1 MKTIR
6 ARRQGFVFLLFPV
19 CFCRCIFFLSVVR
32 GGEWGRFLCP
42 RAAAS
47 LPGLRAVCGF
57 CAWPALLAVCLPRA
71 EGAGFSLTPS
81 RLLACT
87 SEMQEFA
94 ASPAAARALCRRWAR
109 VLHLCFRPA
118 CLASFRF
125 CEGFHACRLFAR
137 PVCCL
142 RGFSLL
148 SFAFSCLTFASQK
161 SFHLSL
167 MPRRAPHFLFGKK
180 MGEKNREGARRAPF
194 EPHSCAL
201 RPISPFRAAGRLNGP
216 LGRKPPAD
224 GETLEKPRSKAQLF
238 KRFCAKGDAC
248 ALSPINLFFSL
259 LAGLTALRAANRR
272 LTGETPEKPKEQSSA
287 FRAFLCVGDAPG
299 TGLPGL
305 PGRREQEVG
314 FLPARENRSSARAR
328 TQNQPRACETRE
340 RNKLGARIARRSRA

>member
-1 MKTIR
+1 MSAGR
-6 ARRQGFVFLLFPV
+6 GVFARPAGGLLILRLA
-19 CFCRCIFFLSVVR
+19 CAACRL
-32 GGEWGRFLCP
+32 P
-42 RAAAS
+42 AAS
-47 LPGLRAVCGF
+47 RGR
-57 CAWPALLAVCLPRA
+57 R
-71 EGAGFSLTPS
+71 FSLTPS

-180 MGEKNREGARRAPF
+180 MGEKNREGLCPF
-194 EPHSCAL
+194 EPHSSAL
-201 RPISPFRAAGRLNGP
+201 RPISPF
-216 LGRKPPAD
+216 
-224 GETLEKPRSKAQLF
+224 F
-238 KRFCAKGDAC
+238 W
-248 ALSPINLFFSL
+248 L
-259 LAGLTALRAANRR
+259 LAGLAALRAANRR
-272 LTGETPEKPKEQSSA
+272 LTGKRLKSQGAELSFSSVSVRRGTP
-287 FRAFLCVGDAPG
+287 AP
-299 TGLPGL
+299 
-305 PGRREQEVG
+305 
-314 FLPARENRSSARAR
+314 F
-328 TQNQPRACETRE
+328 
-340 RNKLGARIARRSRA
+340 RRSPPLPRCWPA

>member
-1 MKTIR
+1 MYFLFICCAGWGVILFLPA
-6 ARRQGFVFLLFPV
+6 ARGVFA
-19 CFCRCIFFLSVVR
+19 RS
-32 GGEWGRFLCP
+32 
-42 RAAAS
+42 S
-47 LPGLRAVCGF
+47 QAVCGF

-180 MGEKNREGARRAPF
+180 MGKRTARGVAP
-194 EPHSCAL
+194 SN
-201 RPISPFRAAGRLNGP
+201 PI
-216 LGRKPPAD
+216 PAPC
-224 GETLEKPRSKAQLF
+224 G
-238 KRFCAKGDAC
+238 
-248 ALSPINLFFSL
+248 
-259 LAGLTALRAANRR
+259 
-272 LTGETPEKPKEQSSA
+272 QSS
-287 FRAFLCVGDAPG
+287 P
-299 TGLPGL
+299 LP
-305 PGRREQEVG
+305 RCW
-314 FLPARENRSSARAR
+314 PA
-328 TQNQPRACETRE
+328 
-340 RNKLGARIARRSRA
+340 

>member
-1 MKTIR
+1 MFSCFFR
-6 ARRQGFVFLLFPV
+6 SVFADVFSFYLLCGVGGDSFSACGPR
-19 CFCRCIFFLSVVR
+19 CFCQQLA
-32 GGEWGRFLCP
+32 GGLRVLRLACAACRLP
-42 RAAAS
+42 AAS
-47 LPGLRAVCGF
+47 RGR
-57 CAWPALLAVCLPRA
+57 R
-71 EGAGFSLTPS
+71 FSLTPS

-180 MGEKNREGARRAPF
+180 MGEKNREGLRPF
-194 EPHSCAL
+194 EPHS
-201 RPISPFRAAGRLNGP
+201 
-216 LGRKPPAD
+216 
-224 GETLEKPRSKAQLF
+224 
-238 KRFCAKGDAC
+238 C

-272 LTGETPEKPKEQSSA
+272 LTGETPGKPKEQSSA
-287 FRAFLCVGDAPG
+287 FRAFLCAGERLAPRF
-299 TGLPGL
+299 TYSWKFSA
-305 PGRREQEVG
+305 G
-314 FLPARENRSSARAR
+314 FRPVQENRSPALGPHPERAACVRDAGKEQTRCASCSA
-328 TQNQPRACETRE
+328 QPRPFGPQTAGR
-340 RNKLGARIARRSRA
+340 